1 MEFFSHSSY
10 LRPIRSKE
18 STRTFAFESLNRK
31 YGLEALKTP
40 YVDIDKR
47 DGFWEISPIERQD
60 IAIRTVA
67 EKAPIRICDHEK
79 ISGSA
84 TLGYAFNI
92 NGQLN
97 HCIPALYDGKIVCG
111 AVSHLTIDFFTVVKK
126 GLLEIEKNIY
136 ISLERHKGTERE
148 PFLKSCISFIDSF
161 RIWHKRYLDA
171 LKTDSNLID
180 NYNNLLHVPFEGA
193 TTFYEAVQSLWFVF
207 AFVRLL
213 GNWPGIGRIDLLLG
227 DYLKNDLQNGTITID
242 EAREIL
248 AHFFIKGCEWICG
261 DNYGSG
267 DAQHYQNLVIAG
279 VDENGNE
286 VTNEVTYLVL
296 DIIEEFG
303 IGDFP
308 TTVRLNK
315 NSAPNLLK
323 RVAEVMR
330 YGGGALAIYNE
341 DLIIEA
347 LVEYGYQLKEARSF
361 ANDGCWEVQIPGK
374 TFFIYRPFDS
384 LKILQENTLK
394 NYDGLISYDSFNE
407 LFEQYMDD
415 IRKETKEVCFSQ
427 LPLFE
432 DDDPFK
438 WKKNMPCTP
447 VSLFE
452 IGCIEKGLSYLE
464 GGPLYNVFSP
474 HIGGVADSVNSLY
487 VIKKLVFD
495 NKIISLQDLFE
506 ALNNN
511 WKGYEEL
518 RSYIKKNFL
527 FYGNDNDEVDQI
539 YSAVLNRFSDICK
552 EFDNICGY
560 KFPSGVS
567 TFGRQI
573 EWATARKASPHGTFT
588 EDILAGNCS
597 PTPGTDTE
605 GATAIIRSYCKADL
619 KKQVTG
625 AALDLKLLARNL
637 LGEAGINGLV
647 SLFRGFLI
655 CGGYF
660 MQPDVVNYKAL
671 EEAQITP
678 EKYKTLSVRVS
689 GWNAR
694 FITLSKEWQQMIIN
708 ESKYGNNK

>member
-161 RIWHKRYLDA
+161 KIWHKRYLDA
-171 LKTDSNLID
+171 LKTDSNLSD
-180 NYNNLLHVPFEGA
+180 NYKNLLRVPLEGA

-296 DIIEEFG
+296 DTIEEFG

-394 NYDGLISYDSFNE
+394 NYDGSISYDSFQE

-438 WKKNMPCTP
+438 WKKNICT
-447 VSLFE
+447 
-452 IGCIEKGLSYLE
+452 
-464 GGPLYNVFSP
+464 
-474 HIGGVADSVNSLY
+474 
-487 VIKKLVFD
+487 
-495 NKIISLQDLFE
+495 
-506 ALNNN
+506 
-511 WKGYEEL
+511 
-518 RSYIKKNFL
+518 R
-527 FYGNDNDEVDQI
+527 
-539 YSAVLNRFSDICK
+539 
-552 EFDNICGY
+552 
-560 KFPSGVS
+560 
-567 TFGRQI
+567 
-573 EWATARKASPHGTFT
+573 
-588 EDILAGNCS
+588 
-597 PTPGTDTE
+597 
-605 GATAIIRSYCKADL
+605 
-619 KKQVTG
+619 
-625 AALDLKLLARNL
+625 
-637 LGEAGINGLV
+637 
-647 SLFRGFLI
+647 
-655 CGGYF
+655 
-660 MQPDVVNYKAL
+660 
-671 EEAQITP
+671 
-678 EKYKTLSVRVS
+678 
-689 GWNAR
+689 
-694 FITLSKEWQQMIIN
+694 
-708 ESKYGNNK
+708 